1 MSTISDLFDKKYLD
15 LSYPEFLKACH
26 EMDIK
31 IIKEQITQ
39 VERDSVTQAKGNSF
53 FRHRAAR
60 LTNPA
65 MPSHSFTLSTILAQG
80 AADTLIILS
89 IIRVASSCEPL
100 ELEIKKS
107 IDRNLD
113 NIEKFRRRRPITL
126 STWMRTF
133 AIPLVFSTSTG
144 SSWSFPSVKVVLAE
158 RLHSL

>member
-26 EMDIK
+26 KMDIK

-53 FRHRAAR
+53 FRHRAAC

-113 NIEKFRRRRPITL
+113 NIEKFR
-126 STWMRTF
+126 
-133 AIPLVFSTSTG
+133 
-144 SSWSFPSVKVVLAE
+144 
-158 RLHSL
+158 